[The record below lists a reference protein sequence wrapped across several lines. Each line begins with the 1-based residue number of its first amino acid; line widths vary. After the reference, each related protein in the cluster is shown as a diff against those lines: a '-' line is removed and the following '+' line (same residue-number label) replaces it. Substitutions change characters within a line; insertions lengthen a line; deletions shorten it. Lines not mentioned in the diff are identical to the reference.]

1 MRGTREA
8 GCARNSGGAVWI
20 GSFRSLQQRLT
31 KEHIEEVLRLDLM
44 RMNMTFLFI
53 REVDPNEIEYRD
65 ANSLCWAAPSLF

>member
-1 MRGTREA
+1 MVRGRLDALETR
-8 GCARNSGGAVWI
+8 GGAVWI

-31 KEHIEEVLRLDLM
+31 KERIEEVLRLDLM